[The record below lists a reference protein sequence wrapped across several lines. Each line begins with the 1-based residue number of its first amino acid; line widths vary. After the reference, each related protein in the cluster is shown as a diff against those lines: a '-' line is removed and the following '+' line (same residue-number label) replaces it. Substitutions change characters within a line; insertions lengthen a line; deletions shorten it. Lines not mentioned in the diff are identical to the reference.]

1 MESLPLEKQNAQ
13 ENTEGRKQE
22 YKESKKRDLRD
33 SEVFCMVE
41 IMESRLMIIH
51 AIVVGNGLVRAFSKE

>member
-1 MESLPLEKQNAQ
+1 MESLHLEKQNAQ

-41 IMESRLMIIH
+41 IMESQLMIIH
-51 AIVVGNGLVRAFSKE
+51 AIVVGIGLVRALSKE